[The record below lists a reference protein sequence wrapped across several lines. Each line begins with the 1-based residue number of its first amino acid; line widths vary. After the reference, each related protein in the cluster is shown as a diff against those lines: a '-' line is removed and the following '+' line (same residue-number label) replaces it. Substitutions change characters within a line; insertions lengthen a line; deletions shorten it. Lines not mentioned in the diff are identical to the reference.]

1 MAVVPSGGWHKRSR
15 AGAPTA
21 TLSRADVEPRF
32 LCKRSVDLGS
42 HPSPGPFSGNR
53 MVMMPPA
60 ARGDGAGSVRAFL
73 ASAGG
78 ARALDLPLNKDA
90 IGENGR
96 DLHAGKDGNLLPIAV
111 AGALETHA
119 LPQVV
124 HRLELQG
131 LALARPRASSAGG
144 ALRAT
149 LAAVD
154 ASGAATVASVADASI
169 PADSTAAVT
178 PQYRTTPPDK
188 CEPGWAGVDICASN
202 NCALGIARQLARAV
216 DIYDKDMHVRTMH
229 TGAYPTAVRY
239 LDENCL
245 AVTERSYVSVFD
257 VRAGERGGTVA
268 RPIPSGMPLYAVDA
282 LSSAAGTRAAEFS
295 TGGLMAV
302 GGADRTV
309 SILDAKT
316 WTIRSRW
323 TQCLKFEVT
332 NLKFSASD
340 PRCIYVS
347 GLDTEVALGQWD
359 LGDGSRAKDAQ
370 RGAFRGDGAFL
381 GVDVVSAGDVG
392 VDFVGA
398 WCDTNALLTAGFTI
412 GTKGAGDS
420 DGGGAVTQVGGS

>member
-1 MAVVPSGGWHKRSR
+1 MLLGGGQGQAALRLSQPQSRAAETRQAWGAASACSTRNPGAPMAVVPSGGWHKRSR

-21 TLSRADVEPRF
+21 ALSRADVEPRF

-53 MVMMPPA
+53 MVMMPPT
-60 ARGDGAGSVRAFL
+60 ARGDGAGTVRAFL

-239 LDENCL
+239 LDEVRRSCACVVASHRACGDGPLIPNLSLSL
-245 AVTERSYVSVFD
+245 ARSLSRSLARS
-257 VRAGERGGTVA
+257 RANT
-268 RPIPSGMPLYAVDA
+268 PIHPSAP
-282 LSSAAGTRAAEFS
+282 RR
-295 TGGLMAV
+295 
-302 GGADRTV
+302 RTV
-309 SILDAKT
+309 
-316 WTIRSRW
+316 WR
-323 TQCLKFEVT
+323 
-332 NLKFSASD
+332 
-340 PRCIYVS
+340 
-347 GLDTEVALGQWD
+347 
-359 LGDGSRAKDAQ
+359 
-370 RGAFRGDGAFL
+370 
-381 GVDVVSAGDVG
+381 
-392 VDFVGA
+392 
-398 WCDTNALLTAGFTI
+398 
-412 GTKGAGDS
+412 
-420 DGGGAVTQVGGS
+420 

>member
-1 MAVVPSGGWHKRSR
+1 
-15 AGAPTA
+15 
-21 TLSRADVEPRF
+21 
-32 LCKRSVDLGS
+32 
-42 HPSPGPFSGNR
+42 